1 MNKLI
6 ILSVLSFLIACKTG
20 VRESPNLDSAI
31 SSPDTVT
38 EDLNSALDELH
49 DSDYGIYHYPLVV
62 NASLPTYSLKIQ
74 LPEKK
79 LFLYSNT
86 DEKGIPQEFSLG
98 EDINHDEGYFVE
110 NPEANLNIAD
120 YNFDG
125 FKDLAIVQQAGT
137 ANVVY
142 EIFLFGPSS
151 LKFVKHQALSELSA
165 PEVDSVNRVIHY
177 HNSGGMAGGWYTA
190 GIIQWKEQRPVVVRE
205 EDQTSS
211 EEEPEIFI
219 RTIRIL
225 NEQGQ
230 MILASKVQIQR
241 YETEKEKQCLLEG
254 NWIEFDRYPNLL
266 FAKSQA
272 NVIRVDGR
280 QNGC

>member
-6 ILSVLSFLIACKTG
+6 LLTLVCFLSACKTG
-20 VRESPNLDSAI
+20 VQENPILDTEI

-38 EDLNSALDELH
+38 ATLDPALDELH

-62 NASLPTYSLKIQ
+62 NRSLPIYSLKIQ

-79 LFLYSNT
+79 LFIYSNA
-86 DEKGIPQEFSLG
+86 DEAGIPQEFWLG
-98 EDINHDEGYFVE
+98 EDINHDEGYFAE
-110 NPEANLNIAD
+110 NPETNFNIAD

-137 ANVVY
+137 ANVMY
-142 EIFLFGPSS
+142 NIYLFEPSS
-151 LKFVKHQALSELSA
+151 LRFVKHQVLSEFSA
-165 PEVDSVNRVIHY
+165 PEVDSVNRVIRY

-190 GIIQWKEQRPVVVRE
+190 GNIQWKEQRPIVVRE
-205 EDQTSS
+205 EEQTSS

-230 MILASKVQIQR
+230 MIIASKVQIQR

-254 NWIEFDRYPNLL
+254 NWIEFDRYPNLI
-266 FAKSQA
+266 FAETQV

-280 QNGC
+280 QSGC